1 MGGGRHYEQVAV
13 ARKTAHSISTFPW
26 RHDVMHLPLSYL
38 QQQLD
43 IVGCTCTPPG
53 ARISYPKLFFCL
65 LSWSVL
71 EFQRAGLANCLL
83 SFLYKPLKKNN
94 ICPAAI
100 HQEGIRKSSMGPQCA
115 THGFS
120 GWFYLILLIFNC
132 CLPDWRNIHHWWLL
146 SEMPM
151 HRKLHCLLF

>member
-53 ARISYPKLFFCL
+53 ARISYPKLIFCL

-83 SFLYKPLKKNN
+83 SFLYKPQKKKKSALL
-94 ICPAAI
+94 PF
-100 HQEGIRKSSMGPQCA
+100 IRKASERAAWGPSVPFMVFLA
-115 THGFS
+115 DFI
-120 GWFYLILLIFNC
+120 WYFLIFNC

-151 HRKLHCLLF
+151 HRKLQCLLF